1 MKKLL
6 IAAFAATFTSLPAFA
21 APMTM
26 TGVSFDTDNA
36 VAQALWAQG
45 GVTTG
50 PAASR
55 REACAG
61 SGPPTGPN
69 GIECRALEAQG
80 FNLNTYVEIDG
91 NGTAPDDVLSL
102 LFPNPVVNGAGSCVA
117 SPNKGATGPTS
128 AASYAGC
135 DLLVFEILNQA
146 DNPTISLTLNGVS
159 VLGVLLAQEGVNST
173 HVAIWG
179 FDLTWLGVPVGDA
192 ANNPLFISREAGSP
206 DVAAVVGLNVAAP
219 VVPIPAAAWLFAAG
233 LAGLGAA
240 GRRAA
245 MRRAPAA

>member
-6 IAAFAATFTSLPAFA
+6 IAALAATFASLPALA

-36 VAQALWAQG
+36 ATEVLWAQG

-50 PAASR
+50 PTANR

-80 FNLNTYVEIDG
+80 FDLSTYVEIDG
-91 NGTAPDDVLSL
+91 NGTAPDDVLSF
-102 LFPNPVVNGAGSCVA
+102 LFPNPIVNGAGACLA
-117 SPNKGATGPTS
+117 SPNKGAAGPTS

-135 DLLVFEILNQA
+135 DLVVFEILNQA
-146 DNPTISLTLNGVS
+146 DNPTLSLTLNGAT
-159 VLGVLLAQEGVNST
+159 VLGVLLAQEGLNST

-179 FDLTWLGVPVGDA
+179 FDLTWLGVPVGDV

-219 VVPIPAAAWLFAAG
+219 VVPLPAAVWLFVAG

-240 GRRAA
+240 GRQASR
-245 MRRAPAA
+245 RRAPAA

>member
-6 IAAFAATFTSLPAFA
+6 IAALAATFTSLPAFA

-36 VAQALWAQG
+36 ATEVLWAQG

-50 PAASR
+50 PAANR
-55 REACAG
+55 REACGG

-69 GIECRALEAQG
+69 GIECRALEVQG
-80 FNLNTYVEIDG
+80 FNLNTFVEIDG

-102 LFPNPVVNGAGSCVA
+102 LFPNAIVNGAGSCLA
-117 SPNKGATGPTS
+117 SPNNGLNGPAS
-128 AASYAGC
+128 AANYAGC

-159 VLGVLLAQEGVNST
+159 VLGVLLAQEGINST

-179 FDLTWLGVPVGDA
+179 FDLTWLGVPVGDQ
-192 ANNPLFISREAGSP
+192 ANNPLFISRQVGSP

-219 VVPIPAAAWLFAAG
+219 VIPLPAAVWLFAAG
-233 LAGLGAA
+233 LAGLRIA
-240 GRRAA
+240 GRRRAHS
-245 MRRAPAA
+245 APAG